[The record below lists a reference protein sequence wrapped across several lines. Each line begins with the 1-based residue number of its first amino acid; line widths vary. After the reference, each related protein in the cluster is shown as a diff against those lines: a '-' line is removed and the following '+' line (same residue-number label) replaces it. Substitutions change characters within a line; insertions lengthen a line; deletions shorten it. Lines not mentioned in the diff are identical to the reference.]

1 VLVAARPGASVAE
14 IAGNLCLSE
23 GTIRNYLST
32 AIAKAGARN
41 RTEAVRLAD
50 ERGWL

>member
-1 VLVAARPGASVAE
+1 VAE
-14 IAGNLCLSE
+14 IADKLCLSE

-32 AIAKAGARN
+32 AIAKTSARN

-50 ERGWL
+50 EHGWL